1 MQDLEYWA
9 DRRVLVTGG
18 ASGMGRSTVL
28 ALLARGAEVIALD
41 RDARGL
47 AEVAETKGG
56 AGTLITLEC
65 DLADPGAIA
74 RAFAQV
80 GPLDIAVNAA
90 AIGHNVTQVEQIDFA
105 TLDKVI
111 AVNFRGVLLCMQQEI
126 PLIRQRGR
134 GGAIINV
141 SSGGGLK
148 GAAGLSVYCATKHAV
163 IGLTRSVSAEVA
175 REGIRVNAVCPGTTD
190 TPMLRAGEGEPGAVS
205 GFLDQIV
212 ASTPI
217 GRLGKPEEI
226 ADAILWLAG
235 PHSSFVVGAAIVAD
249 GGSAHLD

>member
-9 DRRVLVTGG
+9 DRRALVTGG
-18 ASGMGRSTVL
+18 ASGMGRSTVQ

-47 AEVAETKGG
+47 AELAENKGSSG
-56 AGTLITLEC
+56 RLVTIEC
-65 DLADPGAIA
+65 DLADPDAIT

-80 GPLDIAVNAA
+80 GPLDVAINAA
-90 AIGHNVTQVEQIDFA
+90 AVGHNVTPLDQIDFA
-105 TLDKVI
+105 TLDRVI
-111 AVNFRGVLLCMQQEI
+111 AVNFRGLLLCVQQEI

-190 TPMLRAGEGEPGAVS
+190 TPMLHAGAGAPGAIADY
-205 GFLDQIV
+205 LDHIV
-212 ASTPI
+212 AATPI

-249 GGSAHLD
+249 GGSTAV

>member
-18 ASGMGRSTVL
+18 ASGMGRSTVQ
-28 ALLARGAEVIALD
+28 ALLARGAEVITLD

-47 AEVAETKGG
+47 AGLAEGKGATG
-56 AGTLITLEC
+56 KLITVEC
-65 DLADPGAIA
+65 DLADPDAIT

-80 GPLDIAVNAA
+80 GPLDVDVNAA
-90 AIGHNVTQVEQIDFA
+90 AIGHNVTPLDQIDFA

-111 AVNFRGVLLCMQQEI
+111 AVNFRGLLLCMQQEI

-190 TPMLRAGEGEPGAVS
+190 TPMLKAGAGQPGAVS
-205 GFLDQIV
+205 DFLDHIV

-217 GRLGKPEEI
+217 GRLGQPEEI

-235 PHSSFVVGAAIVAD
+235 PHASFVVGAAIVAD
-249 GGSAHLD
+249 GGSTAV